1 MNTLE
6 ILTPVQLFQSNKV
19 FNSVELDNVFQKK
32 IRVLVLYETATDLNE
47 ADKELAIKILGAV
60 KVSTQDFLLLNVF
73 QKSFSVHLAKH
84 YFEPE
89 IIMVFS
95 DSKYTLGKNISL
107 PLFEIFELEG
117 IKILRSTTFSNLEK
131 QKSQKEILWAR
142 MQTLFNI

>member
-6 ILTPVQLFQSNKV
+6 ILNPVQLFQSNKV
-19 FNSVELDNVFQKK
+19 FNSIELDNVFQKK

-73 QKSFSVHLAKH
+73 QKSFSVHQAKQ

-89 IIMVFS
+89 VIMIFS
-95 DSKYTLGKNISL
+95 ESKYTLGKNISL
-107 PLFEIFELEG
+107 PLFEIFEIEG
-117 IKILRSTTFSNLEK
+117 VKILRSTTFSNLVK